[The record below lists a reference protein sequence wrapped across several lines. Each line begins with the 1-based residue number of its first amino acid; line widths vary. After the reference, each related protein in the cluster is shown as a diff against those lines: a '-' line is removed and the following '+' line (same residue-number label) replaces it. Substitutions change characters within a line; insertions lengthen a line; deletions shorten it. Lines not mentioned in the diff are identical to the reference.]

1 MRRFVISTL
10 IATGFILTGESSFAY
25 DELNKDA
32 LNQGIEQGR
41 ESKVDMQNASEGMQ
55 QYVVKRGDTL
65 AEIAEKFLG
74 SQAKWQ
80 EIAEA
85 NHLNNPNELNVGDRL
100 LIPAASE
107 DEKNEFNPEPKKD
120 VSEDA
125 RDMDIQTESSAE

>member
-10 IATGFILTGESSFAY
+10 IATGLTLTGQSSFAY
-25 DELNKDA
+25 DELNKEA
-32 LNQGIEQGR
+32 QNQGIEQGT
-41 ESKVDMQNASEGMQ
+41 ESKVDMQNDSEGMQ

-120 VSEDA
+120 VSEDP